1 MLTPLRL
8 RLRANGYPPVPVS
21 GPGMHINSA
30 GKRPVMKDWRQVCL
44 GAGENKV
51 RRWTTAEPGCT
62 NTGILCD
69 QLAAVDIDVPVPSLA
84 EQIEA
89 MAVTMLGETPLR
101 RVGRAPK
108 VLLVYRTTLPLPK
121 MLTPELILPDG
132 TKTQVEIL
140 GAGQQFVAYGI
151 HPDTGQEYEWTES
164 GPDVVSLTELPEAT
178 EAALREFVAAVET
191 MLRAEGGRTQKEIDA
206 ATENAAEGPAGQAR
220 PETAADRPNAS
231 SGPRSGVGGGDFFR
245 LVNRAALDSL
255 DAWVPQ
261 IFGTKSKRQATNGY
275 RITAADL
282 GRDYEEDLSIHPSGV
297 QDFGSRKGMSPCDVM
312 MEFGGASSVQEAAF
326 LLCEFLGRAPAD
338 FGWKAAAKARKAKP
352 AANEPGAKSQGW
364 MEDLQRDGSGVPL
377 ANLANTLTALREA
390 AELRDA
396 FGYDLMLQAPVLAK
410 PLPGGVADRL
420 PRPVQDGDVSVVQE
434 WLQRCGLQRL
444 GRDTTHQAVDHRASE
459 RAFHPVRDYLTALR
473 WDGTTRL
480 KTWLETYLGTEPT
493 DYTRGIGPLFL
504 LAMVARVLQPGVKS
518 DYMLILEGPQG
529 ARKSTACSILAGSWY
544 SDSLPDIRSGG
555 KDVSQHLRG
564 KWLIEIA
571 EMSALDKAEAAALKA
586 FITRTEE
593 RYRPSYGRNEVFEP
607 RQCVFIGTTNKAAY
621 LRDETG
627 ARRFW
632 PVKVGEID
640 IDALTRDRDQIFAE
654 AVHLYRKGTRWWPDN
669 ILEALIRPE
678 QDARYEADAWE
689 EAVAGYI
696 KGMAKVT
703 VLEVARHGLFV
714 ETPKLGTADQR
725 RIVAILERLGW
736 VRGARTTTGRPWVRG
751 PGTNDA

>member
-1 MLTPLRL
+1 
-8 RLRANGYPPVPVS
+8 
-21 GPGMHINSA
+21 
-30 GKRPVMKDWRQVCL
+30 
-44 GAGENKV
+44 
-51 RRWTTAEPGCT
+51 
-62 NTGILCD
+62 
-69 QLAAVDIDVPVPSLA
+69 
-84 EQIEA
+84 
-89 MAVTMLGETPLR
+89 
-101 RVGRAPK
+101 
-108 VLLVYRTTLPLPK
+108 
-121 MLTPELILPDG
+121 
-132 TKTQVEIL
+132 
-140 GAGQQFVAYGI
+140 
-151 HPDTGQEYEWTES
+151 
-164 GPDVVSLTELPEAT
+164 
-178 EAALREFVAAVET
+178 
-191 MLRAEGGRTQKEIDA
+191 
-206 ATENAAEGPAGQAR
+206 
-220 PETAADRPNAS
+220 
-231 SGPRSGVGGGDFFR
+231 
-245 LVNRAALDSL
+245 
-255 DAWVPQ
+255 
-261 IFGTKSKRQATNGY
+261 
-275 RITAADL
+275 
-282 GRDYEEDLSIHPSGV
+282 
-297 QDFGSRKGMSPCDVM
+297 MSPCNVM

-390 AELRDA
+390 AELHDA